1 MKEEKQQVNEV
12 VKFVE
17 KDFFVSG
24 ENSLIPSADIES
36 LEEFRKYLTSK
47 LKHLLEEKFDL
58 LVNVLY
64 KIDIS
69 EEKLSELFSAEN
81 KDYIPASLADLII
94 ERQLEKVRLR
104 KLYKEGKI

>member
-47 LKHLLEEKFDL
+47 LKHLLEEKFEL

-64 KIDIS
+64 KIDVS
-69 EEKLSELFSAEN
+69 EEKLNELFSAEN

>member
-1 MKEEKQQVNEV
+1 MMEEKQQVNEV

-17 KDFFVSG
+17 NDFFVSG
-24 ENSLIPSADIES
+24 ENSLIPSTDIES

-47 LKHLLEEKFDL
+47 LKRLLEEKFDL

>member
-1 MKEEKQQVNEV
+1 MKEEKKQVNEV

-24 ENSLIPSADIES
+24 ENSLIPSADIDT
-36 LEEFRKYLTSK
+36 LEDFRKYLTSK
-47 LKHLLEEKFDL
+47 LKHLLEEKFEL

-64 KIDIS
+64 KIDVS
-69 EEKLSELFSAEN
+69 EEKLSELFSSEN

-94 ERQLEKVRLR
+94 ERQLEKIKLR

>member
-1 MKEEKQQVNEV
+1 MKEEKEQVNEV

-24 ENSLIPSADIES
+24 ENSLIPSKDIDT

-47 LKHLLEEKFDL
+47 LKHLLEEKFEL

-64 KIDIS
+64 KIDVS

-94 ERQLEKVRLR
+94 ERQLQKVKLR
-104 KLYKEGKI
+104 KLYKEGKL

>member
-1 MKEEKQQVNEV
+1 M
-12 VKFVE
+12 
-17 KDFFVSG
+17 
-24 ENSLIPSADIES
+24 
-36 LEEFRKYLTSK
+36 
-47 LKHLLEEKFDL
+47 
-58 LVNVLY
+58 NVLY

>member
-1 MKEEKQQVNEV
+1 MKEEKKQVNEV

-24 ENSLIPSADIES
+24 ENSLIPSADIDT
-36 LEEFRKYLTSK
+36 LEDFRKYLTSK
-47 LKHLLEEKFDL
+47 LKHLLEEKFEL

-64 KIDIS
+64 KIDVS
-69 EEKLSELFSAEN
+69 EEKLSELFSSEN